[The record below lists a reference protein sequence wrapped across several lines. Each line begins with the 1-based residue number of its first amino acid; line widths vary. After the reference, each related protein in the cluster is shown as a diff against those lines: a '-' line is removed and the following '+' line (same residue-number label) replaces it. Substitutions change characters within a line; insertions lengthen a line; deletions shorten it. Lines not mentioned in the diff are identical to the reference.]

1 MIMIIMLEMLN
12 DGGDHEKFG
21 DDCGANDA
29 GDDNDDGG
37 GDVNDDGG
45 DDEKN

>member
-1 MIMIIMLEMLN
+1 MIMIIMLEMLK
-12 DGGDHEKFG
+12 DSGDHEKFG
-21 DDCGANDA
+21 DDCGANDT

-37 GDVNDDGG
+37 ADVNDDGG

>member
-29 GDDNDDGG
+29 GD
-37 GDVNDDGG
+37 VNDDGG

>member
-1 MIMIIMLEMLN
+1 MLEMLK
-12 DGGDHEKFG
+12 DSGDPEKFG
-21 DDCGANDA
+21 DDC
-29 GDDNDDGG
+29 GG

>member
-1 MIMIIMLEMLN
+1 MIIIIMLEMLN
-12 DGGDHEKFG
+12 DSGDHEKFG
-21 DDCGANDA
+21 DDCGANDT